1 VPAERDGDLG
11 VLRTGLSPAPLEE
24 YRKPLRTLCQVRSD
38 GSDDERRL
46 GSLPGSHTLE
56 ANDIRN
62 LSTKGP
68 EERRCEMQEDT
79 SQIDGRQGLLKLLFG
94 RISCIVGLLLSAGS
108 LVVATLGASV
118 NLSAGAVGIALGVL
132 GYFLGARRLGAASV
146 VLGTAAVFFMAA
158 ASTGLIPGV
167 APLGHGYD

>member
-1 VPAERDGDLG
+1 
-11 VLRTGLSPAPLEE
+11 
-24 YRKPLRTLCQVRSD
+24 
-38 GSDDERRL
+38 
-46 GSLPGSHTLE
+46 
-56 ANDIRN
+56 
-62 LSTKGP
+62 
-68 EERRCEMQEDT
+68 MQEEGT
-79 SQIDGRQGLLKLLFG
+79 AQGDGREGVLKLLLG
-94 RISCIVGLLLSAGS
+94 RICCVVGLLMSGGGF
-108 LVVATLGASV
+108 VVAILGASV